1 MLFSKKLFLV
11 TIGTLFFTRLL
22 FERYKIH
29 EKILKNY
36 YSIILFTARMMYIWC
51 GSFSGHFAASPS
63 DVVSN
68 RTGDNALYFPSID
81 SKNKVF
87 FVFLSCLFMIFVWVL
102 VRELAFKNKKEHI
115 VHKSFFLN
123 FLLRIPYF

>member
-87 FVFLSCLFMIFVWVL
+87 FVFLSCLFMIFV
-102 VRELAFKNKKEHI
+102 
-115 VHKSFFLN
+115 
-123 FLLRIPYF
+123 